1 MDLKLL
7 DVLSKANCL
16 EYYQHFAALTKD
28 ELTDMGGNDLKIK
41 LADVLQPVITNRRQI
56 CEKIMAEILRYD
68 PNDDNDDTLPV
79 PRLDLE
85 ILRVLSKCNSLK
97 NYTYFVG
104 HTKEDLT
111 KVPIKQLNPKLRHI
125 LPVEPDREN
134 FIQNLLIE
142 LFKNDDAAE
151 EEQHQQVD
159 STDSQENPE
168 AGLLQIKVE
177 KHIEETE
184 KGSSA
189 HTNDDDDDVRIVC
202 AKLSSD
208 KRDIPIVS
216 LVDEDV
222 IIDEK
227 DESEINMDEDISIS
241 PGQHNPSSPKDEM
254 MLYLEGES
262 HDVTSVTTKSLKR
275 KKTPTETSA
284 STSRRRTPRV
294 LKTRQKIGMGPVSL
308 RPSEA
313 LIELLD
319 KNDAPRHVELRGDCK
334 RQYLWKKWKRLF
346 SRVGSDID
354 RLDCIHWTWKSVQAR
369 CPFNLVYILSKVCP
383 QLKQL
388 SILSECNTKPEVLV
402 FPRLNLDKLTHLK
415 IDHNGLLKYHD
426 QLAEIII
433 ATNGNLER
441 IEFAYQDEVA
451 LNRFLNILEAMEPNI
466 LAKLKYLSIQHRDG
480 EHVALLDT
488 EVTTLGNIKAAK
500 LEELDLGFGFWG
512 DTKAALE
519 ALLNNFCTL
528 KKLKDHGSFITTDK
542 EEPKL
547 IINFPRMPHL
557 EILDLGGNYEF
568 VSVIESINERPA
580 KRKSKKTSNI
590 NFEQGRHPPTPAKLL
605 SSQEEDQE
613 EDILGQYFSVTLNL
627 PELPKLKSLILG
639 SCYDLSDL
647 HFARMPLLEVFRV
660 ASPWHLI
667 VSFPSAESRHNA
679 YSKLKEL
686 QLPDFFQDFSF
697 IPKIARYFP
706 SIEKCYINLP
716 TVKVIRAFA
725 KVMGGVESF
734 KHFELKTR
742 FDFESSLN
750 SCFLKNPWLE
760 PQSRLEMDQV
770 RILKEYTFWKE
781 YAQLNNIDVPDFDIQ
796 EEDEATFAGLHE
808 FRDKLETFNITHVAR
823 KLRLPKGHLHWN
835 HDNCE
840 FTTTLIG
847 YGENEYPFTQYAFEN
862 MPELGTFKS
871 FDMGII
877 KSKKLDKFSFKKP
890 KFSCQLDDSIIS
902 LESKKEEISS
912 TSLSSMIHVLQL
924 RRLNDTISTI
934 DNCIQLC

>member
-1 MDLKLL
+1 MDVQLL

-28 ELTDMGGNDLKIK
+28 ELTDMGGNDLKMK
-41 LADVLQPVITNRRQI
+41 LANILQPVITNPRQI

-68 PNDDNDDTLPV
+68 PNDDNDETFPV
-79 PRLDLE
+79 VVRLDLE

-142 LFKNDDAAE
+142 LFKNDDAVE

-168 AGLLQIKVE
+168 AGLLQVKVE
-177 KHIEETE
+177 KHIEDTE
-184 KGSSA
+184 EGSRA
-189 HTNDDDDDVRIVC
+189 HIGDDDDDVAIVSV
-202 AKLSSD
+202 KLSSD
-208 KRDIPIVS
+208 KRDIPTVS
-216 LVDEDV
+216 LVDDGVSAQET
-222 IIDEK
+222 
-227 DESEINMDEDISIS
+227 DESEINMEADISIS
-241 PGQHNPSSPKDEM
+241 PQQHSSSSPNDT
-254 MLYLEGES
+254 LEGES
-262 HDVTSVTTKSLKR
+262 HNVTPVTTKSLKR

-294 LKTRQKIGMGPVSL
+294 LKTRQKIDMGPVPL
-308 RPSEA
+308 RPSETS
-313 LIELLD
+313 IELLGK
-319 KNDAPRHVELRGDCK
+319 KNAPHHVELGRDYK
-334 RQYLWKKWKRLF
+334 RQYLWRKWNELF
-346 SRVGSDID
+346 SQVGSNIN
-354 RLDCIHWTWKSVQAR
+354 RLDCINWTWKSVQAK
-369 CPFNLVYILSKVCP
+369 CPLNLVYILSKVCP

-433 ATNGNLER
+433 ATNGNLES

-451 LNRFLNILEAMEPNI
+451 LNRFLNILEAMEPNV

-512 DTKAALE
+512 DTKAELE

-528 KKLKDHGSFITTDK
+528 KKLKVHGSFITTDK

-547 IINFPRMPHL
+547 FINFPRMPHL

-590 NFEQGRHPPTPAKLL
+590 NFEQGRNPPTPAKSLA
-605 SSQEEDQE
+605 SQEEDQE

-639 SCYDLSDL
+639 SCYDLSDH
-647 HFARMPLLEVFRV
+647 HFADPGSISRRKSM
-660 ASPWHLI
+660 ASDCQ
-667 VSFPSAESRHNA
+667 FP
-679 YSKLKEL
+679 
-686 QLPDFFQDFSF
+686 
-697 IPKIARYFP
+697 I
-706 SIEKCYINLP
+706 C
-716 TVKVIRAFA
+716 
-725 KVMGGVESF
+725 
-734 KHFELKTR
+734 
-742 FDFESSLN
+742 
-750 SCFLKNPWLE
+750 
-760 PQSRLEMDQV
+760 
-770 RILKEYTFWKE
+770 
-781 YAQLNNIDVPDFDIQ
+781 
-796 EEDEATFAGLHE
+796 
-808 FRDKLETFNITHVAR
+808 
-823 KLRLPKGHLHWN
+823 
-835 HDNCE
+835 
-840 FTTTLIG
+840 
-847 YGENEYPFTQYAFEN
+847 
-862 MPELGTFKS
+862 
-871 FDMGII
+871 
-877 KSKKLDKFSFKKP
+877 
-890 KFSCQLDDSIIS
+890 
-902 LESKKEEISS
+902 
-912 TSLSSMIHVLQL
+912 
-924 RRLNDTISTI
+924 
-934 DNCIQLC
+934 